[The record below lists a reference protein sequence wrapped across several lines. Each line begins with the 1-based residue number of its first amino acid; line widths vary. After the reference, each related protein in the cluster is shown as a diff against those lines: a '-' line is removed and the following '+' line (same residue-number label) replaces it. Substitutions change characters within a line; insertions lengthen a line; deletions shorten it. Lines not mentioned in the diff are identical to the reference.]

1 MESQRANEACAGI
14 DEALQYEASWQRAEE
29 YRARFGDG
37 IEYYGSS
44 VGAIRATLR
53 DTLRR
58 YPELSH
64 DEITALSS
72 LLWDAPVYE
81 RRLAAVILLQTH
93 LTVLVV
99 SDLTRLEGFVRSS
112 DPVELADALARDVI
126 RPLVG
131 SLVGRDRTRADAVI
145 ARWSRGDDEILVR
158 AAGVVLS
165 HP

>member
-1 MESQRANEACAGI
+1 MPSLRVQDACAVI
-14 DEALQYEASWQRAEE
+14 DEALQYEASWQRADEH
-29 YRARFGDG
+29 RARFGDG

-93 LTVLVV
+93 LTALVV

-112 DPVELADALARDVI
+112 APVEIADVLARDVI
-126 RPLVG
+126 RPFVN
-131 SLVGRDRTRADAVI
+131 SLIARDRTRAEAVV
-145 ARWSRGDDEILVR
+145 ARWSRGDDSVLRR

-165 HP
+165 DP